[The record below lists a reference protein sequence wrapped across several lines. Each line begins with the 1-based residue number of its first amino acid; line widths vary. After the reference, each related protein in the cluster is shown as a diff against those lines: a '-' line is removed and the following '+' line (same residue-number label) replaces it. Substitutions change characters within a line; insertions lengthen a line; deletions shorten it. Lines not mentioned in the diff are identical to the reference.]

1 MVWREWQFTSVVCVL
16 QWAWTDQCGFHCHPA
31 NTFSPANIRS
41 PGRTHQ
47 HIHSHA
53 HDQHLASTQW
63 RVTARSKAQKLSSLK
78 PQLRWLQRGS
88 FPMILSVYSCPWSFA
103 TWVTVIAPTHFCF
116 NEEME
121 KQGDRS
127 TTVSQRSVSVTWS
140 HSRWLAADG
149 GGDGGEGMLV
159 LLALSWVEGFL
170 CLGHGTHITAAH

>member
-1 MVWREWQFTSVVCVL
+1 MKRKTKMLIKINIPFSNHIFWPKSVLCYSPTLYTHYSGVLVHMFPLWTAFWHLKKITSQKNRFCMVWREWQFTSVVCVL

-41 PGRTHQ
+41 PGRTYQ

-88 FPMILSVYSCPWSFA
+88 FP
-103 TWVTVIAPTHFCF
+103 H
-116 NEEME
+116 
-121 KQGDRS
+121 D
-127 TTVSQRSVSVTWS
+127 SQCLFMPVKLCHMSDSDCS
-140 HSRWLAADG
+140 HS
-149 GGDGGEGMLV
+149 
-159 LLALSWVEGFL
+159 FL
-170 CLGHGTHITAAH
+170 F